1 MFFDPKGNTERMIE
15 MWVDLLSQIEND
27 ERRTAWNQRDNTVGT
42 VEDRED
48 SIALTADLPGVEK
61 KDIELSVDN
70 YSVAFTATTEE
81 RNYDFGQS
89 FDFKLNP
96 EEVKAIFNNG
106 VLDVIVKKVEP
117 SKGKIIKIE

>member
-27 ERRTAWNQRDNTVGT
+27 ERRTAWNQRDTVGT
-42 VEDRED
+42 VEDRDD